1 MPQKGMTKIEALKK
15 ALKEDFLYV
24 VMYDSEN
31 GKNIGE
37 IKDIYEEIELEE
49 EYEKEHPQELP
60 EGVDEQ
66 MDEEYANMGARD
78 DQRQQG
84 D

>member
-49 EYEKEHPQELP
+49 EYEKEHP
-60 EGVDEQ
+60 
-66 MDEEYANMGARD
+66 
-78 DQRQQG
+78 
-84 D
+84 